1 MLSLTND
8 FAKLQNYAQKATFYI
23 GNNSEMIKM
32 CPFLKKV
39 DSVCWF
45 NLGWLTLCLRVVV

>member
-32 CPFLKKV
+32 LAGIDDEC
-39 DSVCWF
+39 
-45 NLGWLTLCLRVVV
+45 G

>member
-32 CPFLKKV
+32 LAA
-39 DSVCWF
+39 
-45 NLGWLTLCLRVVV
+45 